1 MYAKWSKRT
10 RREVNSDAVAAG
22 DDPDA
27 DRPIPN
33 FKVNQDAKDE
43 LLNEQQLR
51 KKHKERDN
59 LKMKNLPKAKRKA
72 IEGAQRK
79 KKDQDKLKNNTK
91 ITHKAARKNVK
102 IVMR

>member
-1 MYAKWSKRT
+1 MKM
-10 RREVNSDAVAAG
+10 D
-22 DDPDA
+22 
-27 DRPIPN
+27 
-33 FKVNQDAKDE
+33 VNQ
-43 LLNEQQLR
+43 
-51 KKHKERDN
+51 N